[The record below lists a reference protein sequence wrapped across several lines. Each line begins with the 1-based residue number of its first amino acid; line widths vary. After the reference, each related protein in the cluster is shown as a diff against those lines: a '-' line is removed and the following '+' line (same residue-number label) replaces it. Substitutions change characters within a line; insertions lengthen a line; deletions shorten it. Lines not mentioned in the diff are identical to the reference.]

1 MTIYKTCPWG
11 ESSPGSFP
19 KLAENYIIFKYLQAM
34 KASAG
39 YIAFFNFTPLSSF
52 LPALSPPKL
61 KFCSIA
67 SGHRQQHCH
76 GSEEDD
82 SHQEARS
89 LYGN

>member
-1 MTIYKTCPWG
+1 MTIYKTCPWS

-19 KLAENYIIFKYLQAM
+19 KLAENHIIFKYLQAM

-39 YIAFFNFTPLSSF
+39 YIAFFSFTPLFSF
-52 LPALSPPKL
+52 LPALSPSKL

>member
-1 MTIYKTCPWG
+1 
-11 ESSPGSFP
+11 
-19 KLAENYIIFKYLQAM
+19 M

-39 YIAFFNFTPLSSF
+39 YIAFFSFTPLFSF

-76 GSEEDD
+76 GMETKISFLQFTCPTTEGLVALPE
-82 SHQEARS
+82 H
-89 LYGN
+89 GNMRTLHLTKWLIFKL